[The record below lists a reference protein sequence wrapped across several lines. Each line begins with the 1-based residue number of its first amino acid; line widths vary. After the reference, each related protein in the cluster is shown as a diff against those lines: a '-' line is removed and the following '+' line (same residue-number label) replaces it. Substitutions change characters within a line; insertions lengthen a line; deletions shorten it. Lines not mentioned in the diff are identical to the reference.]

1 MKRRFESL
9 IAFLLVVSI
18 NVGSPSVALAQTA
31 GPPPTGAPATAAAPP
46 SPDEPWPRTTTYQGA
61 TISIFQPQLESWTG
75 NAIAARAAVRIK
87 SANSTDY
94 GVIWLSARTEVDKVN
109 RMVTLLD
116 VKITKQNFPTL
127 SNNGAG
133 YTTALLNDLPPS
145 KTVALDLLEA
155 DLAVTN
161 AAAQQKTYELQNDP
175 PKIIYSMSPAVLVLL
190 DGQPVLQPS
199 ADKFQKVVNT
209 RALLI
214 YDPKRYSYY
223 LALMDGWM
231 ESPTVQGPWTIAHHP
246 PEKDLDKIKQGAV
259 SSNSNQPLGNPQQ
272 SLKDADEDGILPTVY
287 VVDKPTELLVTQGEP
302 QYAWIPGT
310 DLQYVTNSGAD
321 VFLDSS
327 NQTYYFLVGGRWF
340 QTPSLQNGP
349 WSYVPGASLPPAFA
363 QIPTYS
369 PKADVLV
376 SVPGTPQAK
385 EAAIANSIPQ
395 TAEITRSAA
404 TQNVTY

>member
-1 MKRRFESL
+1 MNRSSFQQLFALLLIFSVSAGTPSL
-9 IAFLLVVSI
+9 SF
-18 NVGSPSVALAQTA
+18 GQTSP
-31 GPPPTGAPATAAAPP
+31 AAPP
-46 SPDEPWPRTTTYQGA
+46 AQAAAKPTTTKASSPQDPNEPWPRVTTYQGA
-61 TISIFQPQLESWTG
+61 TISIFQPQIESWTG
-75 NAIAARAAVRIK
+75 NQLTARAAVRVK
-87 SANSTDY
+87 SASSTDY
-94 GVIWLSARTEVDKVN
+94 GVIWLTARTEVDKVN

-214 YDPKRYSYY
+214 YDPKKYSYY

-231 ESPTVQGPWTIAHHP
+231 ESPTIEGPWTIAHHAP
-246 PEKDLDKIKQGAV
+246 TKDLDKIKQGAV

-272 SLKDADEDGILPTVY
+272 SLQNAEEEGILPMVN
-287 VVDKPTELLVTQGEP
+287 VVNQPTELVVTQGEP
-302 QYAWIPGT
+302 QLASIPGT
-310 DLQYVTNSGAD
+310 TLQYVTNTGAD
-321 VFLDSS
+321 IFLDSS
-327 NQTYYFLVGGRWF
+327 NQSYYLLIGGRWF
-340 QTPSLQNGP
+340 QSPSLQNG
-349 WSYVPGASLPPAFA
+349 
-363 QIPTYS
+363 
-369 PKADVLV
+369 
-376 SVPGTPQAK
+376 
-385 EAAIANSIPQ
+385 
-395 TAEITRSAA
+395 
-404 TQNVTY
+404 